1 MEHTSNE
8 QGQLAAVQQRIEDL
22 RVHLSE
28 HPGPQ
33 ADAPVHEWFAFLA
46 SIKAIVGN
54 ASNDAS
60 LLACLMAKHWL
71 CRELPMQPF
80 DVAFKPQGA
89 PGLDIDAKTIDGE
102 RVVGEIKTTTPY
114 HGHDLGAAQKLTFV
128 KDFRKLEEA
137 VAVHKFFFVTDEA
150 TFDVVQ
156 RRYLDQLPGSTV
168 VLLEGRDESN
178 TA

>member
-1 MEHTSNE
+1 MEHTLNE

-22 RVHLSE
+22 RVHLCE
-28 HPGPQ
+28 HPGPL
-33 ADAPVHEWFAFLA
+33 ADTPVHEWFAFLA

-80 DVAFKPQGA
+80 DVALKPQGA
-89 PGLDIDAKTIDGE
+89 PGLDIDAKTISGE
-102 RVVGEIKTTTPY
+102 RVIGEIKTTAPY
-114 HGHDLGAAQKLTFV
+114 HGHDLGAAQKLTFD

-137 VAVHKFFFVTDEA
+137 VAVHKFFFVTDDA
-150 TFDVVQ
+150 TFAVVQ
-156 RRYLDQLPGSTV
+156 RRYLDHLPGGTV
-168 VLLEGRDESN
+168 VLLGSVRDSS
-178 TA
+178 TQ

>member
-1 MEHTSNE
+1 
-8 QGQLAAVQQRIEDL
+8 
-22 RVHLSE
+22 
-28 HPGPQ
+28 
-33 ADAPVHEWFAFLA
+33 
-46 SIKAIVGN
+46 
-54 ASNDAS
+54 
-60 LLACLMAKHWL
+60 
-71 CRELPMQPF
+71 MQPF